1 MIMEYLNDKFH
12 INEMTVSKNGLF
24 FISPEK
30 ADIIAESWMFL
41 PELLS
46 C

>member
-12 INEMTVSKNGLF
+12 INEITVSKNDLF

-30 ADIIAESWMFL
+30 ADIF
-41 PELLS
+41 
-46 C
+46 